1 MNNMRKLMEAVQLNE
16 YFVRPGD
23 SFENILILNVF
34 SDMTPGQKHSDMV
47 EFDTEEEEND
57 PLWKKWLQIEK
68 KYSRITA
75 TLSKE
80 IKKMRKRKLTDK
92 EAEFIESLMYDGSD
106 LYDNLEEMLAL
117 PQMVYDDQIKGV
129 CKLLGLKV
137 SALSEAPLDE
147 AEDMLAV
154 DPAVKAELGQ
164 DAQEN
169 VWSVWFGDSEGES
182 GYVARGLSK
191 EKALATLKLEIQQ
204 LLNDWSDEA
213 YVVHTQGRNIWT
225 IKDPRYQ
232 MYIHYELQK
241 YDDEG
246 MRDWSAG

>member
-1 MNNMRKLMEAVQLNE
+1 
-16 YFVRPGD
+16 
-23 SFENILILNVF
+23 
-34 SDMTPGQKHSDMV
+34 
-47 EFDTEEEEND
+47 
-57 PLWKKWLQIEK
+57 
-68 KYSRITA
+68 
-75 TLSKE
+75 
-80 IKKMRKRKLTDK
+80 
-92 EAEFIESLMYDGSD
+92 
-106 LYDNLEEMLAL
+106 
-117 PQMVYDDQIKGV
+117 
-129 CKLLGLKV
+129 
-137 SALSEAPLDE
+137 
-147 AEDMLAV
+147 MLAV

-182 GYVARGLSK
+182 GYVARDLSK

-241 YDDEG
+241 YDDG